1 MLQVIQNYDL
11 NRRQCLRELLMIQ
24 HPVII
29 QGGMGAGVSD
39 WRLARAVSLTGQLGV
54 VSSTALDTIFARRL
68 MNGDPGG
75 HMRRGLALFPFPA
88 MAERV
93 LERYYVAGG
102 KAADKPFRVLPM
114 LARVNSREAT
124 ELLIVSNFVEV
135 ALAREGHTNPVGV
148 NCMEKLQLPL
158 LASLYGAMMAGAS
171 HILMGAGIPLKVPG
185 VLDAFAAGH
194 AASYPLSVTGAQESD
209 DCLMRFD
216 PQEFFGQPMP
226 PLERPCFLAIISSN
240 TLATTMVRRANGKV
254 DGFVIEGSSA
264 GGHNAPPRGQL
275 VLSEKGEAVFGER
288 DRVDLEKIR
297 QIGVPFWLAGS
308 YGTPE
313 KVVEALESGA
323 TGVQVGT
330 VFALCEESGLRED
343 YKSALL
349 KKIKRGEAS
358 VFTDPR
364 SSPTGFPFKA
374 AQLEGTTS
382 EAEVYLI
389 RKRVCDIGI
398 LREAYRTADGTIAYR
413 CASEPVNT
421 YVAKGGVFEETAGR
435 KCLCNVL
442 LADIG
447 LQQLQRDGSVEP
459 GMVTTG
465 DDLDSILRFVSATEE
480 TYSATAVVKTLMS
493 LIPAKDMAAQTTNQ
507 HIESVPEQVGVA
519 RP

>member
-1 MLQVIQNYDL
+1 
-11 NRRQCLRELLMIQ
+11 MIQ

-39 WRLARAVSLTGQLGV
+39 WRLARTVSLTGQLGV

-68 MNGDPGG
+68 QEGDPGG

-88 MAERV
+88 MAERI
-93 LERYYVAGG
+93 LEKYYIPGG
-102 KAADKPFRVLPM
+102 KAQGKPFRLVPM
-114 LARVNSREAT
+114 LARVNTREAT
-124 ELLIVSNFVEV
+124 ELLIVANFVEV

-158 LASLYGAMMAGAS
+158 LASLYGAMLAGVS
-171 HILMGAGIPLKVPG
+171 YVLMGAGIPLKVPG

-194 AASYPLSVTGAQESD
+194 AASYPLSVTGAQEGD

-216 PQEFFGQPMP
+216 PQEFFGQAMP
-226 PLERPCFLAIISSN
+226 ALERPCFLAIISSN
-240 TLATTMVRRANGKV
+240 TLATTMVRRSNGKV
-254 DGFVIEGSSA
+254 DGFVIEGPTA
-264 GGHNAPPRGQL
+264 GGHNAPPRGQM
-275 VLSEKGEAVFGER
+275 VLSEKGEAVYGER
-288 DRVDLEKIR
+288 DRIDLDKIR
-297 QIGVPFWLAGS
+297 QMGLPFWLAGS

-313 KVVEALESGA
+313 KVVEALETGA
-323 TGVQVGT
+323 VGVQVGT
-330 VFALCEESGLRED
+330 AFAFCEESGLRED

-349 KKIKRGEAS
+349 KKVKCGDAT
-358 VFTDPR
+358 VFTDPY

-382 EAEVYLI
+382 DAEVYRNRTRI
-389 RKRVCDIGI
+389 CDIGI
-398 LREAYRTADGTIAYR
+398 LRETYRTENGTLAYR
-413 CASEPVNT
+413 CASEPVNV

-435 KCLCNVL
+435 KCLCNCL

-447 LQQLQRDGSVEP
+447 LQQTQRDGREEP

-465 DDLDSILRFVSATEE
+465 DDLASILRFLPDGEE
-480 TYSATAVVKTLMS
+480 TYSATAVVTALMS
-493 LIPAKDMAAQTTNQ
+493 LSPAKETATPAPSPHVGSIPAPLG
-507 HIESVPEQVGVA
+507 IA